1 MGLSDRS
8 EQFLSFVFGHVT
20 QNFYVRLKRHRSKDL
35 QDFVRSQARIR
46 VLTAPASPG
55 PPFSLERISAPLIEG
70 ADQIRVEIHAK
81 ARAS

>member
-8 EQFLSFVFGHVT
+8 EQFLSFVFGHT
-20 QNFYVRLKRHRSKDL
+20 QNFYARLKRHRSKDL

-55 PPFSLERISAPLIEG
+55 LSFYS
-70 ADQIRVEIHAK
+70 
-81 ARAS
+81 RAHQRSPH